1 MPCIPGYREILE
13 MRKLREL
20 TAIFT
25 DLHGDVEKGARLFSA
40 TCGVRQEATCER
52 HKGNMLHNGWL
63 KAIQRD

>member
-1 MPCIPGYREILE
+1 

-25 DLHGDVEKGARLFSA
+25 DLHGDVEKRARLFSA
-40 TCGVRQEATCER
+40 ACGVRQEATCER